1 MLHSGAEA
9 QAVTPE
15 QLAER
20 LTRIGGS
27 DAPKIV
33 QGLWHELWL
42 EKTGRI
48 EPEDLSWVL
57 PVQIGLITEPLNI
70 AFFERATGHRVFAR
84 GNVYR
89 HPAYE
94 FIGATLDGLALIND
108 EPAIVQC
115 KHVSAFAKIDEVE
128 QRYFPQ
134 VMHECL
140 VTGASVGFL
149 SVVIGTQKHEIVEC
163 RRNAEYISQLLALE
177 REFWAFV
184 EDDKPPPNPEPLVPP
199 VKPDQWRT
207 VDLTGSNSWG
217 SAAADWLAC
226 RQGATIF
233 GKAEKALKSLIEV
246 DVGKAFGAGIIAT
259 RNKAGAISIRAAK

>member
-1 MLHSGAEA
+1 M
-9 QAVTPE
+9 TPE

-20 LTRIGGS
+20 RTRIGGS

-42 EKTGRI
+42 EKTERI

-70 AFFERATGHRVFAR
+70 AFFERATGQRVFPR

-94 FIGATLDGLALIND
+94 FIGATLDGLALID
-108 EPAIVQC
+108 DGPAVVQC
-115 KHVSAFAKIDEVE
+115 KHVSAFAKIEEVE
-128 QRYFPQ
+128 ERYFPQ
-134 VMHECL
+134 VVHECL

-149 SVVIGTQKHEIVEC
+149 SILIGTQRHEIVEC
-163 RRNAEYISQLLALE
+163 RRDAEYVSQLLALE
-177 REFWAFV
+177 REFWTFV
-184 EDDKPPPNPEPLVPP
+184 QTDKPPLNQQPLPTP
-199 VKPDQWRT
+199 VKPEQWRS
-207 VDLTGSNSWG
+207 VDFTGSNSWT

-226 RQGATIF
+226 EQGATTF
-233 GKAEKALKSLIEV
+233 GKAEKALKSLMEA
-246 DVGKAFGAGIIAT
+246 DVGKAFGSGVIAS